1 MISKQHRDNVCA
13 NISQATKCKIIFF
26 SLKLKIKKVEK
37 KGAKIFS
44 LGRMSKVKT
53 RWETQQPP
61 FCSLTWKQH
70 RNDVLH
76 KMSFANNKMKKTNF
90 LKLQVENKQS

>member
-1 MISKQHRDNVCA
+1 LISKQHRDNVCA

-44 LGRMSKVKT
+44 IGRMSKVKT
-53 RWETQQPP
+53 R
-61 FCSLTWKQH
+61 
-70 RNDVLH
+70 
-76 KMSFANNKMKKTNF
+76 
-90 LKLQVENKQS
+90 